1 VFSGFTNVNLKIF
14 IQIRLHTVR
23 IAKNRVC
30 EKAVKILKGLEFWA
44 ALSIIIATICLMI
57 ANKLRWIYFGFFV
70 GPFRANHWFVLI
82 GALYI
87 AFAVPII
94 AVSKRRY
101 PRKFRALL
109 RVHVF
114 GNLLAFL
121 LISLHFAGQVTRP
134 AEFYPQL
141 GTGLGLY
148 IIVMLLVVTGFTH
161 RFQLIPRLKSQVRKF
176 VHVGFTFSFY
186 ILIGI
191 HILHGL
197 GFL

>member
-1 VFSGFTNVNLKIF
+1 MFSAYANVNLKIF
-14 IQIRLHTVR
+14 IQIRLHTVP
-23 IAKNRVC
+23 VC

-44 ALSIIIATICLMI
+44 ALSIIVATICLMI

-82 GALYI
+82 GTLYI

-94 AVSKRRY
+94 ARSKQRY
-101 PRKFRALL
+101 PSNYLALL

-121 LISLHFAGQVTRP
+121 LISLHFAGQITRP

-148 IIVMLLVVTGFTH
+148 IIMILLVATGFTH
-161 RFQLIPRLKSQVRKF
+161 RFQLIPRIKSQARKF